1 LEHVEGDILLT
12 MPKISELDDPA
23 ITDDMLV
30 KNKDIVEQMEEIV
43 MSWEKHIQ
51 KASNLASFS
60 FVAFLVICL
69 LLQNTKMRHSKSI
82 YYRSIKI

>member
-1 LEHVEGDILLT
+1 
-12 MPKISELDDPA
+12 MPKISELNDPT

-51 KASNLASFS
+51 KANNLVSLSYFFFVYFLSNLSTVLDYIDIS
-60 FVAFLVICL
+60 MCD
-69 LLQNTKMRHSKSI
+69 N
-82 YYRSIKI
+82 